1 MQPIAIGADDAAIE
15 LKNVIVAFL
24 QQRDIPV
31 TDYSPG
37 SDTAPIG
44 YPDIAFQVAQGIK
57 DGKHQRGIFAVWHR
71 YWHEHCGQQ
80 GSGDPC
86 GTVP

>member
-24 QQRDIPV
+24 QQRDISV

-37 SDTAPIG
+37 SDTAPSVI
-44 YPDIAFQVAQGIK
+44 PISPF
-57 DGKHQRGIFAVWHR
+57 RWHR
-71 YWHEHCGQQ
+71 ALRMGNTYVAFC
-80 GSGDPC
+80 C
-86 GTVP
+86 VALVLA